1 MDSTSKFS
9 RKKTPVQYEYD
20 THTAP
25 GISSWANLSCFFG
38 TGSRGDFLCPAA
50 EHRHARPAAL
60 GAGIEHKVIAAVQD
74 SIHCIRTKRF
84 QLLNKI
90 SVYNALHVRKDNGIA
105 LGQLLQ
111 PTKMV
116 IVVMCH
122 DHQIIC
128 TG

>member
-1 MDSTSKFS
+1 MSMTLTLHREFHHGLIY
-9 RKKTPVQYEYD
+9 PVSLELVCQQV
-20 THTAP
+20 
-25 GISSWANLSCFFG
+25 
-38 TGSRGDFLCPAA
+38 DFLCPTA

-60 GAGIEHKVIAAVQD
+60 GTGIENKVIAAVQD
-74 SIHCIRTKRF
+74 SIHRIRAKRF

-90 SVYNALHVRKDNGIA
+90 SVYNALHIRKDNGIA